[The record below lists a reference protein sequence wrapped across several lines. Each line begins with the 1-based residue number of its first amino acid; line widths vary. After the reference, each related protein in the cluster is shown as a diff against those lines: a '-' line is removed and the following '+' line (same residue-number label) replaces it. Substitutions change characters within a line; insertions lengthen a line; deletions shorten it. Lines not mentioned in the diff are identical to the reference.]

1 MDYKRILIK
10 ISGESLSKEKNS
22 EYDLDFIMD
31 ICLQIKKIKAMGI
44 EISIVIGG
52 GNFWRGVEGKKLE

>member
-1 MDYKRILIK
+1 
-10 ISGESLSKEKNS
+10 
-22 EYDLDFIMD
+22 MD

-52 GNFWRGVEGKKLE
+52 GNFWRGVEGEKLE